1 MISSSHRLR
10 RTLRAAIA
18 GDGRVVGTF
27 VKLPSPDVVELAAAA
42 GFSFVVVDLEHSTLS
57 EQDAIGL
64 VRHAELCRLP
74 AVVRIPHVDA
84 ALVNRLLENGASGF
98 QLSMLR
104 TVAHA
109 RGLRAATCF
118 PPDGVRSISLA
129 NRVAEFGAH
138 GVTDFL
144 RMETEDPPLLIGQIE
159 TAGTEPLEEILPG
172 LDVCF
177 VGTTDLSVDL
187 GTGPDAAE
195 LRAAVTDIASATR
208 TAGIAFG
215 GWAPSAAA
223 VSRLGLD
230 AADYLV
236 VGSDLQILAAG
247 LRAAARPE
255 DGAL

>member
-1 MISSSHRLR
+1 
-10 RTLRAAIA
+10 
-18 GDGRVVGTF
+18 
-27 VKLPSPDVVELAAAA
+27 
-42 GFSFVVVDLEHSTLS
+42 
-57 EQDAIGL
+57 
-64 VRHAELCRLP
+64 LP

-98 QLSMLR
+98 QLSMLS
-104 TVAHA
+104 TVAQA
-109 RGLRAATCF
+109 RELRAATRF
-118 PPDGVRSISLA
+118 PPDGARSISLA

-138 GVTDFL
+138 GVPGFL

-159 TAGTEPLEEILPG
+159 TADTEPLAAILPE

-187 GTGPDAAE
+187 GVSPEAGE
-195 LRAAVTDIASATR
+195 FRSAVTGIASAAHA
-208 TAGIAFG
+208 AGIAFG
-215 GWAPSAAA
+215 GWAPSVAG

-255 DGAL
+255 DGEL